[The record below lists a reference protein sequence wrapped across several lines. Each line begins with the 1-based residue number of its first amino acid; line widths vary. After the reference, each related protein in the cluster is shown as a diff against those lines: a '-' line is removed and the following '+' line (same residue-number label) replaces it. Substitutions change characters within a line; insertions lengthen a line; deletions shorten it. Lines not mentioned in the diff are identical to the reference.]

1 MAQTRSEDRNY
12 LKAMSVRNFRDT
24 RNHDDET
31 NTYRTHITNTLYFI
45 TGTFT
50 PRKTSAKRSSARPL
64 LVVHS
69 GNTTTGRSAQRRT
82 SSSVSGGADVEPA
95 MSGRC
100 PVERIMESRPT
111 RRKPTMGTRCV
122 GLRAEEA
129 EGEMAAEPVPVRRPG
144 VREMGVDFS
153 GGVERLSVSQTGRRK
168 MGLKLRV
175 GVV

>member
-1 MAQTRSEDRNY
+1 
-12 LKAMSVRNFRDT
+12 
-24 RNHDDET
+24 
-31 NTYRTHITNTLYFI
+31 
-45 TGTFT
+45 
-50 PRKTSAKRSSARPL
+50 
-64 LVVHS
+64 
-69 GNTTTGRSAQRRT
+69 
-82 SSSVSGGADVEPA
+82 

-100 PVERIMESRPT
+100 PVESIMESRPT

-144 VREMGVDFS
+144 VREMGVDVDLS
-153 GGVERLSVSQTGRRK
+153 GDVERSSVSQTGRRK

>member
-1 MAQTRSEDRNY
+1 M
-12 LKAMSVRNFRDT
+12 
-24 RNHDDET
+24 
-31 NTYRTHITNTLYFI
+31 YFI

-69 GNTTTGRSAQRRT
+69 GNTTTGRSALRRT
-82 SSSVSGGADVEPA
+82 SSSVSGRADVEPA

-100 PVERIMESRPT
+100 PVESIMESRPT

-144 VREMGVDFS
+144 VREMGVDVDLS
-153 GGVERLSVSQTGRRK
+153 GDVERSSVSQTGRRK
-168 MGLKLRV
+168 IGLKLR
-175 GVV
+175 GGRGI